1 MNGNDAILTH
11 ICAGKAYY
19 QIRVLDEKPDEFDNE
34 ETIYQLEINT
44 IDEEWKAT
52 YLYPSFRAITL
63 MRWIRKGIEN
73 NDETFI
79 QISK

>member
-1 MNGNDAILTH
+1 MKHTLKQIVNDNDAILTH

-44 IDEEWKAT
+44 
-52 YLYPSFRAITL
+52 
-63 MRWIRKGIEN
+63 
-73 NDETFI
+73 
-79 QISK
+79 